1 MGKGSFTKKLASGVH
16 LANGGWAFNNFWGG
30 NPPAQNDPLKAN
42 PYFKP
47 FTQFFDQNGQNP
59 QSIHGANGS
68 ALANDYAIRSFLLG
82 HDLPALS
89 NPAGS
94 NETNGFSL
102 KPEDTNTDMPGEL
115 KNGNWGDWK
124 HSDLKNEPM
133 GRVWKLFSDMV
144 SRGKLNKNLIPP
156 PTN

>member
-1 MGKGSFTKKLASGVH
+1 MFKVNKLTI
-16 LANGGWAFNNFWGG
+16 
-30 NPPAQNDPLKAN
+30 
-42 PYFKP
+42 P
-47 FTQFFDQNGQNP
+47 FTEFFDQNGQNGQNP
-59 QSIHGANGS
+59 QSIHAANGS

-102 KPEDTNTDMPGEL
+102 KPEDTNTDMPAEL